1 MGVRFDALT
10 EQEVLVKVEDFL
22 ESQGQYLVVT
32 PNPEVLL
39 ASLQNRDFSQL
50 LNGADLSIADG
61 IGILWAATVQKFARK
76 KRSQIWI
83 YLYAI
88 WALFCLL
95 VYPRFCRRVLPE
107 RVTGT
112 DMMIKIAGKVKAR
125 VFLLGADEGVAE
137 KAAEKLKKTNPD
149 LEVVGTYSGTPLPR
163 DEKEIIAK
171 IKAVRPEIL
180 WVAYGSPTQ
189 ELWLKR
195 NLSKLPSVKVGM
207 GIGGAFDF
215 IAGGRKRAPKIW
227 RKLGLEWLF
236 RLLIQPRR
244 VWRIYRAVV
253 VFPVRFLIVTLSRQ
267 E

>member
-1 MGVRFDALT
+1 M
-10 EQEVLVKVEDFL
+10 
-22 ESQGQYLVVT
+22 
-32 PNPEVLL
+32 
-39 ASLQNRDFSQL
+39 
-50 LNGADLSIADG
+50 
-61 IGILWAATVQKFARK
+61 
-76 KRSQIWI
+76 
-83 YLYAI
+83 
-88 WALFCLL
+88 
-95 VYPRFCRRVLPE
+95 
-107 RVTGT
+107 
-112 DMMIKIAGKVKAR
+112 
-125 VFLLGADEGVAE
+125 
-137 KAAEKLKKTNPD
+137 
-149 LEVVGTYSGTPLPR
+149 GTYSGTPLPR